1 MSERSVVTEDGL
13 HLHVTVRGRDD
24 APVSVLLSHCWT
36 AEESDWHYQVTDLM
50 ARYGHEVR
58 IITWDHRGHGRS
70 DRATESACTIPHLT
84 RDMGLVIDS
93 FAPEGPLV
101 VAGHSVGGMTIT
113 AIPEERPDL
122 TERVAGA
129 LFVSTTSGE
138 LNKVTLGL
146 PAAAGAVLRDRLPFV
161 LAQRSR
167 LLSRSRRERVP
178 VIERQIARRFLFGS
192 PARPRDVGHVV
203 DQLIHAWPET
213 MSGFFKD
220 MMEHDRIGHLSAFD
234 DVPTT
239 VLVGSRDLLTPPEH
253 AGKIAQGIRGARLL
267 VAPGAGHYLPFERRE
282 LVSTELCLLVD
293 QALAGVRAAI
303 PTGRGRRVRTE
314 TAESGQS
321 GQSGQ
326 SGRAVAPEAPMEPEV
341 PVEAVERVGPSA

>member
-1 MSERSVVTEDGL
+1 MSERSVITEDGL
-13 HLHVTVRGRDD
+13 HLHVTIRGRDD

-70 DRATESACTIPHLT
+70 DRAPESACTIPHLT
-84 RDMGLVIDS
+84 RDMGLIIDS

-122 TERVAGA
+122 MERVVGA

-146 PAAAGAVLRDRLPFV
+146 PLAAGAVLRDRLPFV

-167 LLSRSRRERVP
+167 LLSRSRRERFP

-267 VAPGAGHYLPFERRE
+267 VAPGAGHYLPFERRA

-293 QALAGVRAAI
+293 QALAGVRAAR
-303 PTGRGRRVRTE
+303 PDGRGPRVRAE
-314 TAESGQS
+314 PAESVEPN
-321 GQSGQ
+321 
-326 SGRAVAPEAPMEPEV
+326 RAVAPEAPMEPEV
-341 PVEAVERVGPSA
+341 PVGPSV